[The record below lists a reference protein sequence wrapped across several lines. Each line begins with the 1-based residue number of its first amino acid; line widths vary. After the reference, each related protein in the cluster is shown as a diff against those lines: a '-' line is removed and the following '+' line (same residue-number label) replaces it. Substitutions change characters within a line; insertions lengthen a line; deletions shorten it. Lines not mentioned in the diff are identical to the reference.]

1 MVLVIFHVSFKQHIS
16 QTLELMVFINSV
28 SLVSDSRMCCGSQ
41 KDEQNGSI
49 YFSVTDWCH
58 SSSVSNRLTD
68 EFIVRRGCK
77 HCVLW
82 VFCCPDRQGC
92 RSENLPI
99 PKKTMCLEIII
110 YVIILTAAQVHELPF
125 VFLFIQTGFDVTTE
139 RNKVLSLMKLAVT
152 YARLE
157 QRTNVWMCSRFF

>member
-77 HCVLW
+77 HCVVGFL
-82 VFCCPDRQGC
+82 
-92 RSENLPI
+92 LPR
-99 PKKTMCLEIII
+99 
-110 YVIILTAAQVHELPF
+110 
-125 VFLFIQTGFDVTTE
+125 QTGLQVRKPADSKKNYVPGNHNLCNHLDSCAGT
-139 RNKVLSLMKLAVT
+139 
-152 YARLE
+152 
-157 QRTNVWMCSRFF
+157 